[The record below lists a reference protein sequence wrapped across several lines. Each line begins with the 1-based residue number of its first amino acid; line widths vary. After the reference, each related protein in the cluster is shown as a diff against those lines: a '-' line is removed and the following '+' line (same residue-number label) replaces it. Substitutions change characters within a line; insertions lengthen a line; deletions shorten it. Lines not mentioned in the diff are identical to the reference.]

1 MPLFTFQCRDCN
13 CLFEALVASSEKR
26 TLRCRQCGGLSR
38 RHSVSAFRVGGRR
51 PTTGKGALQAT
62 GSDFISNPDSFV
74 SAMDSFGDRIG
85 DRLTNRQME
94 KAVEQIKTIR
104 R

>member
-13 CLFEALVASSEKR
+13 CVFEALVASSEKR

-51 PTTGKGALQAT
+51 PTPGKGALQAT
-62 GSDFISNPDSFV
+62 GSDFISNPDLV
-74 SAMDSFGDRIG
+74 E
-85 DRLTNRQME
+85 RL
-94 KAVEQIKTIR
+94 KKTYG
-104 R
+104 